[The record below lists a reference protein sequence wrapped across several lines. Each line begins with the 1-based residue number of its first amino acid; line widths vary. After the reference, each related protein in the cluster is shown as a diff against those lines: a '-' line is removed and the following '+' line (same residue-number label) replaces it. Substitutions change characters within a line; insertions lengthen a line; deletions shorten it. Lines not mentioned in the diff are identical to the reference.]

1 MNPAAPDAVRAFYSA
16 HPYPPPVD
24 NLDRARDE
32 WRDANRHRADFHLL
46 WPDRPFRA
54 DLDILVAGCGTWQAA
69 KYAVCRP
76 EARVTGI
83 DVSTTSLDRTEQLK
97 RKYSLTNL
105 ATQLLPIEEVGG
117 LARRFDL
124 IVCTG
129 VLHHLADPDA
139 GLRALRS
146 VLKPEGAIYLMVYAP
161 YGRSGIYMLQDYCR
175 RLGIGT
181 SADEIN
187 DLVSVVEALPRHHPL
202 KLILS
207 ASRDFQNPD
216 AIADALLNPRDRS
229 YSVPELLDAV
239 TANGLS
245 FVRWYWQAPYLPQCG
260 AIAATP
266 HAHRLGKLTAAEQW
280 AAMELWRGTMMAHS
294 LLIGRDDGAP
304 HVPIG
309 FDDEHWK
316 SYVPI
321 RLPSTLCIQE
331 RLPAGAAGVLLNR
344 SHPFHDLILPIGAP
358 EKRMLDAID
367 GGRTIEEIAD
377 VAGGDDAPSRGRA
390 FFEKLWCYDQ
400 VTFDASTAQRS
411 RERARHPM
419 STEEA
424 DDPSTSQQFEGQ
436 AISRPRTIAP

>member
-1 MNPAAPDAVRAFYSA
+1 MGTDPVCEFYTA
-16 HPYPPPVD
+16 HPYPPPID

-32 WRDANRHRADFHLL
+32 WRDTNRHRADFHLL
-46 WPDRPFRA
+46 WPDRPYHA

-97 RKYSLTNL
+97 RKYNLTNL
-105 ATQLLPIEEVGG
+105 ETEQRSIEEVDG

-146 VLKPEGAIYLMVYAP
+146 VLKPEGVIYLMVYAP
-161 YGRSGIYMLQDYCR
+161 YGRSGIYMLQEYCR

-181 SADEIN
+181 SVGEIN

-202 KLILS
+202 MLILS
-207 ASRDFQNPD
+207 ASRDFQNAD

-260 AIAATP
+260 AIAASP
-266 HAHRLGKLTAAEQW
+266 HAHRLGKLTAAEQY
-280 AAMELWRGTMMAHS
+280 AAMELWRGTMTAHS
-294 LLIGRDDGAP
+294 LVICRDDGAQRA
-304 HVPIG
+304 PIG

-316 SYVPI
+316 GYVPI
-321 RLPSTLCIQE
+321 RLPSTLCVQE

-358 EKRMLDAID
+358 EKRMFDAID
-367 GGRTIEEIAD
+367 GRRTIEEIVDA
-377 VAGGDDAPSRGRA
+377 ACGGDDASRRGRA

-400 VTFDASTAQRS
+400 VTFDASAAQRS
-411 RERARHPM
+411 RERSRRPTSA
-419 STEEA
+419 EQA
-424 DDPSTSQQFEGQ
+424 GDPSTG
-436 AISRPRTIAP
+436 